1 MALKVALSN
10 ETFGDNFVSIAK
22 YAHTDRERET
32 NQFLPIDYILCTDN
46 HLGEASHF

>member
-22 YAHTDRERET
+22 YAHTDRQRERDKSVPS
-32 NQFLPIDYILCTDN
+32 NWLHSL
-46 HLGEASHF
+46 HR